1 MSNTSEEIQEYYAY
15 KRLYASV
22 IIQALIDATSQ
33 PKNPRAKVEKDR
45 AHSWITTSVGTTAQ
59 DFESVCMAAEFEPNT
74 VRQFYLTYEGPPL
87 SIHQLAKMRDKSL
100 KGD

>member
-1 MSNTSEEIQEYYAY
+1 MEEPHPYR
-15 KRLYASV
+15 RLWASV

>member
-1 MSNTSEEIQEYYAY
+1 VEEPHPYR
-15 KRLYASV
+15 RLWSSV

>member
-1 MSNTSEEIQEYYAY
+1 VEEAHPYR
-15 KRLYASV
+15 RLWASV

-87 SIHQLAKMRDKSL
+87 SIHQLAKMRDKNL
-100 KGD
+100 KGE